1 MSSPSII
8 HNTTFRSQPVNC
20 LSLSLLI
27 AVLLAAPA
35 SGGPLAAFKF
45 ETPCDYAISAAHG
58 PAGPAADAHAVG
70 GLPAANWTHAPFN
83 CNYVPGVGGGPNGV
97 GVGHRTRHIVPN
109 CHLGLDAPMGALWS
123 PSWSVA
129 APPPGGGVVS
139 AATGAT
145 RGHAPHA
152 DVYAGT
158 LSVSYNAAGAVT
170 GYTFSSTGKH
180 DPDNCMAACAAGSA
194 LQTVPPVVSNAFA
207 SISFVIDGATL
218 DYSISISARGVTQAN
233 LIGSAIHVGAPGQIG
248 PMIIDLGPGAQ
259 WQDMQGMGISRMIT
273 GAPFPAQYLAA
284 LQQGQTYV
292 NLRTMAFPQG
302 EVRGQLTEPPM
313 QRMADMN
320 CDGVV
325 NGKDVEAFVLAVLS
339 PADYATRYH
348 GCDIN
353 NGDINGDGRVDDAD
367 VPDFAAALAN

>member
-1 MSSPSII
+1 MSSRPHFTSSPS
-8 HNTTFRSQPVNC
+8 TPFRAA
-20 LSLSLLI
+20 SLFAVMLI
-27 AVLLAAPA
+27 LTMAGIAL
-35 SGGPLAAFKF
+35 GGPLAAFKL
-45 ETPCDYAISAAHG
+45 ESPCDYTISAAHG

-83 CNYVPGVGGGPNGV
+83 CNYVPGPPNGV
-97 GVGHRTRHIVPN
+97 SVGHRTRHMVPN
-109 CHLGLDAPMGALWS
+109 CHPGLDAPMGALWS
-123 PSWSVA
+123 PSWGVA

-139 AATGAT
+139 VAGGAT

-170 GYTFSSTGKH
+170 GYTFSSAGKH
-180 DPDNCMAACAAGSA
+180 DPADCRAACAAGSA
-194 LQTVPPVVSNAFA
+194 LQTVPPAVSNAFA

-218 DYSISISARGVTQAN
+218 DYSISIAARGVTQAN
-233 LIGSAIHVGAPGQIG
+233 LIGAAIHAGAPGQIG

-339 PADYATRYH
+339 PADYSTRYH
-348 GCDIN
+348 GCDTN
-353 NGDINGDGRVDDAD
+353 NGDINGDGRIDDAD